1 MGNLFTTIF
10 YQPLFNLL
18 VFIYNLIP
26 DIGAAIFIITVIIKL
41 LLWPLSHKSLKSQKA
56 LQEIQP
62 KMEELKEKYK
72 DNKEKLGQEMMLL
85 YRAEKVNPFSSCLPL
100 LLQFPFI
107 IAVFQVFRNG
117 LTSDNFD
124 LLYPFVS
131 NPGSINPIMLG
142 FLNLSEPQIFLGVLA
157 GVAQFFQSRLLI
169 AKSKKS
175 ESDNVVKIKKEP
187 GMTDIMNKQMMYFMP
202 ILTIFISAS
211 LPGGLALYWF
221 LITLLGVLD
230 QYLVNRSLNK
240 KRNLQIEVLD
250 NK

>member
-18 VFIYNLIP
+18 VSIYNMIP
-26 DIGAAIFIITVIIKL
+26 DIGVAILIITVIIKL
-41 LLWPLSHKSLKSQKA
+41 ILWPLSHKSLKSQKA

-85 YRAEKVNPFSSCLPL
+85 YKTEKVNPFSSCLPL

-124 LLYPFVS
+124 LLYPFVHS
-131 NPGSINPIMLG
+131 PGVINPIMLG
-142 FLNLSEPQIFLGVLA
+142 VLDLSQPQIFLGVLA
-157 GVAQFFQSRLLI
+157 GIAQFFQSRLLM
-169 AKSKKS
+169 AKSKKL
-175 ESDNVVKIKKEP
+175 ESDNIVKVKKEP

-202 ILTIFISAS
+202 ILTVFISAT

-230 QYLVNRSLNK
+230 QYLINK
-240 KRNLQIEVLD
+240 SWKKKQEQQVEVLD
-250 NK
+250 SK